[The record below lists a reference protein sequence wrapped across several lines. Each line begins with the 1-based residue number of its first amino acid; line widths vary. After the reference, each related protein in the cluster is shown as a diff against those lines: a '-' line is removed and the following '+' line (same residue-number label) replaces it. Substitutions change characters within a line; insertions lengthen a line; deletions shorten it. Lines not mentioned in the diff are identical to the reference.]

1 MYLCVSLYNI
11 AFSVFSSR
19 LIIDIHLY
27 IICRQSYY
35 VSLLVVLVVAISIG
49 SDDFFK
55 IDFCRFILLRVLL
68 ESPLLFRDFDDV
80 GDWARIG

>member
-27 IICRQSYY
+27 IFCRQSYY

-55 IDFCRFILLRVLL
+55 IDFCRFILL
-68 ESPLLFRDFDDV
+68 ESPLPFRDFDYV
-80 GDWARIG
+80 GDFARIG